1 MLLFP
6 HKNVIFVLLFP
17 HKIVF
22 LQCNSICISMER
34 TIYTKLIEWKNAL
47 GRKPLMLLGA
57 RQVGKTYI
65 LKQFG
70 SREFKNLVYVN
81 CHNNDFAMNLFSDF
95 DIERIVYQIGIQMEQ
110 QIVPGE
116 TLLVFDEIQEVHNGI
131 ASLKY
136 FCENKPDLHVAVA
149 GSLLGISLKEDESFP
164 VGKVNTL
171 RMYPMTFSEFL
182 SASHREKLSEAIKEL
197 DYDTMRL
204 LNVECVEWLRQYF
217 FTGGMPEA
225 VAKWIETH
233 DPVAVRKI
241 HHEILEA
248 YYMDFSKHTKTE
260 VQRIRMVW
268 DSIPVQLAKENK
280 KFIFGVVKKGARAAQ
295 FETAIQWL
303 VDAGLVIKVNR
314 CNQPRQ
320 PLKFYMDSA
329 AFKIYLLDC
338 GLFATLCETKPSDM
352 LLGDNAFVEFKGAFA
367 ENYVLQQI
375 TASAQ
380 IPVYYYS
387 KDGSTQEVDFLVQTP
402 DRVVPLEVKAEE
414 NVKSKSLSTFVKEDF
429 KSLNLKGLRC
439 SMKPYI
445 DQGWME
451 NLPLYAVEAYFS
463 RS

>member
-1 MLLFP
+1 M
-6 HKNVIFVLLFP
+6 K
-17 HKIVF
+17 
-22 LQCNSICISMER
+22 R
-34 TIYTKLIEWKNAL
+34 TLYNQLVEWKNSPA
-47 GRKPLMLLGA
+47 RKPLILEGA
-57 RQVGKTYI
+57 RQVGKTW
-65 LKQFG
+65 LMKEFG
-70 SREFKNLVYVN
+70 KNKYENMVYVN
-81 CHNNDFAMNLFSDF
+81 CADEDFAKSLFLRDLKPDRILR
-95 DIERIVYQIGIQMEQ
+95 DIVANTRQRIE
-110 QIVPGE
+110 PGN
-116 TLLVFDEIQEVHNGI
+116 TLLIFDEIQEAPNGI
-131 ASLKY
+131 TSLKY
-136 FCENKPDLHVAVA
+136 FCEDAPEQHVIAA
-149 GSLLGISLKEDESFP
+149 GSLLGVIHHPGESYP
-164 VGKVNTL
+164 VGKVNIL
-171 RMYPMTFSEFL
+171 RLYPMSFEEFL
-182 SASHREKLSEAIKEL
+182 WARGYEKLAEILKA
-197 DYDTMRL
+197 
-204 LNVECVEWLRQYF
+204 CEWESIEVLQSTLEDLLRQYF
-217 FTGGMPEA
+217 YVGGMPEA
-225 VAKWIETH
+225 VLDWTTQEDVLNI
-233 DPVAVRKI
+233 R
-241 HHEILEA
+241 EIQNRIINSYA
-248 YYMDFSKHTKTE
+248 NDISKHAGAE
-260 VQRIRMVW
+260 AERIRMVW
-268 DSIPVQLAKENK
+268 NSIPAQLAKDNK
-280 KFIFGVVKKGARAAQ
+280 KFIYGAVKKGGRAKD
-295 FETAIQWL
+295 FEVAIQWL

-451 NLPLYAVEAYFS
+451 NIPLYAVEAYFAKS
-463 RS
+463 